1 MPSKTNKIIPTLVV
15 LGLFLTGAVISI
27 SVFYSEASLT
37 KHVPW
42 LASIEALLG
51 FNQQPSSQSIAR
63 EILAKRLPPVLDFK
77 TQETITVAVKAPRME
92 GSANS
97 SIPKSFLFPSNG
109 NPNHNP

>member
-27 SVFYSEASLT
+27 SVFYPEASLR
-37 KHVPW
+37 KNIPW
-42 LASIEALLG
+42 FASIEALLG

-77 TQETITVAVKAPRME
+77 TQETITVAVKPDTDTNAHGYSRAPTGR
-92 GSANS
+92 GTATN
-97 SIPKSFLFPSNG
+97 
-109 NPNHNP
+109 